1 MSSQLNKKREGRH
14 LFEEKLIKGTSIRI
28 KFHQGAEFG
37 LSPFSSSEILRIVFI
52 HIFDNVFPNQNEI
65 VKLFKCMTDI
75 SYF

>member
-37 LSPFSSSEILRIVFI
+37 LSPFSSSEILRIAFI
-52 HIFDNVFPNQNEI
+52 HIFDNVFPN
-65 VKLFKCMTDI
+65 
-75 SYF
+75 